1 MKRKKSKRSAK
12 KNAPINTQLLLI
24 TAAVVAVIL
33 AGAAYFYLLRS
44 LSVKAD
50 TEYVYID
57 DDDSVD
63 SVYTKLSCISNE
75 SRIGVFK
82 TLVAASSYAD
92 NIHPGRYQVKPRES
106 IYSVFKNIKSG
117 NQTPLNL
124 TIKSVRTKGRL
135 AEEVAKKLMADS
147 ADIAKVLNDEKVCK
161 EYGFNTQTIACM
173 FIPNTYDIF
182 WNITPEKFL
191 ERMKKEYDRYWNE
204 ERMAKAKNLEL
215 TPVEVSI
222 LASIVDEETANND
235 EKPMIA
241 GLYYNRVKKGML
253 LQADPTVKFALQD
266 FGIRRV
272 LLSMLQVD
280 SPYNTY
286 KYPGLPPGPIRIP
299 STEGLEAVLD
309 MVHHDYIY
317 MCAKEDFSGTHNF
330 AATAQEHE
338 ANARKYHAALD
349 ARKIKK

>member
-1 MKRKKSKRSAK
+1 MKRKNNKKNAK
-12 KNAPINTQLLLI
+12 KNICLWLI
-24 TAAVVAVIL
+24 PAAVVL
-33 AGAAYFYLLRS
+33 LLFAGATYFYLLRS
-44 LSVKAD
+44 LSVKD
-50 TEYVYID
+50 DVEYLYID
-57 DDDSVD
+57 NDDNVD
-63 SVYTKLSCISNE
+63 SVYTKLSAISNE
-75 SRIGVFK
+75 SRIGVLK
-82 TLVAASSYAD
+82 TLVASSSYAD
-92 NIHPGRYQVKPRES
+92 NIHTGRYQVKPRES
-106 IYSVFKNIKSG
+106 IYTVFKNIKSG

-124 TIKSVRTKGRL
+124 TIKSVRTTDRL
-135 AEEVAKKLMADS
+135 AKEVSKKLMVDS
-147 ADIAKVLNDEKVCK
+147 ASIAKVISDEKVCK
-161 EYGFNTQTIACM
+161 EYGFTPQTIGCM

-182 WNITPEKFL
+182 WNVTPEKFL
-191 ERMKKEYDRYWNE
+191 DRMKKEYDRYWNE
-204 ERMAKAKNLEL
+204 ERTAKAENLKL
-215 TPVEVSI
+215 TPIEVSI
-222 LASIVDEETANND
+222 LASIVDEETANKD

-241 GLYYNRVKKGML
+241 GLYYNRVKRGML

-266 FGIRRV
+266 FGIRRI

-299 STEGLEAVLD
+299 STEGIEAVLD